1 MEDGGGGGKGKLEI
15 RVYFFGGGVFSSS
28 SLLALRTVPG
38 IGGGVE
44 EAVSYFLF
52 RLDRRFFF
60 HESDCS
66 KVRGPVDRV
75 RLLRSPSRCFLS
87 RRAR

>member
-44 EAVSYFLF
+44 EAVSYFLS
-52 RLDRRFFF
+52 RL
-60 HESDCS
+60 
-66 KVRGPVDRV
+66 
-75 RLLRSPSRCFLS
+75 
-87 RRAR
+87 